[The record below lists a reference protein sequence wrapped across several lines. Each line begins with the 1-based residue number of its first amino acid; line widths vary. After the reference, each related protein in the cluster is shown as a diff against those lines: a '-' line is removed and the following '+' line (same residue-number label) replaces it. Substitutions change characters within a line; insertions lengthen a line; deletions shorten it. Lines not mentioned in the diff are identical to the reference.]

1 VTRHKGVP
9 TPRRPWIA
17 ALIAVVLVTAVSLAL
32 QSRLPFV
39 DAPGGLPTLVDNSAA
54 DDAPEIVASTAF
66 SRIQEVLPAPPAFH
80 KAPKSPDPRRPELPN
95 VTCVPG
101 SDTTLRVV
109 TFNIHSGLGP
119 RGLNLEQVA
128 REIESWDPDVVLLQ
142 EVDLFRRHSQGIDE
156 AAWFGSR
163 LGMSHSSGMNSSFG
177 GRAQIGN
184 ATLSRFPIVE
194 EANTYLPNQPGLPNA
209 VRRGLLRTSIE
220 VGESV
225 VSIYNTHLQPAYE
238 RLKLSQMQAVVRS
251 LAADPDPKILGGDFN
266 AVASSQVMGVAR
278 PFLTDVWDVVGAGP
292 DGTSPGAHRA
302 RIDHLLYS
310 SPLVPEEAR
319 TIESAVSDHRA
330 VGATFTLPGDGEVC
344 VPVLEEDVSG
354 SGN

>member
-9 TPRRPWIA
+9 APRRPWIA
-17 ALIAVVLVTAVSLAL
+17 ALVVVVLVTAVSLAL
-32 QSRLPFV
+32 QSRLPFMG
-39 DAPGGLPTLVDNSAA
+39 APAGSPTLVEDSAA
-54 DDAPEIVASTAF
+54 DDAAPEVVSSTEF
-66 SRIQEVLPAPPAFH
+66 SRVQEVLPAPPAFR
-80 KAPKSPDPRRPELPN
+80 KAPKSPDRPELPD

-142 EVDLFRRHSQGIDE
+142 EVDQFRNHSRGIDE

-163 LGMSHSSGMNSSFG
+163 LGMNSSSGMNSSFG
-177 GRAQIGN
+177 GRGQIGN

-194 EANTYLPNQPGLPNA
+194 ENNTYLPDQPGLANA
-209 VRRGLLRTSIE
+209 VRRGLLHTSIE

-238 RLKLSQMQAVVRS
+238 SLKLSQMQAVARYV
-251 LAADPDPKILGGDFN
+251 AADPNPKILGGDFN
-266 AVASSQVMGVAR
+266 AVASSQVMGVVR
-278 PFLTDVWDVVGAGP
+278 PILSDVWDSVGAGP

-310 SPLVPEEAR
+310 SPFVPEEAR

-330 VGATFTLPGDGEVC
+330 VGATLTLPGDGEVC
-344 VPVLEEDVSG
+344 VPVLEEDLSE